1 MNTLVRPFA
10 RTLVATIAILT
21 TGFGVMPA
29 EASTKYS
36 FANGSMYTL
45 EYADP
50 SSPPFVQK
58 ATETRWGRIDSKGH
72 VTALSDDL
80 GLSQVTDAD
89 YSPETGLVYVLA
101 EAYSHECELWS
112 FDPDDPNG
120 TLQMVSILERVGF
133 DPAYCA
139 SLAINHNAGGLVAV
153 ALRDGTTGD
162 FGVDYFL
169 SDTGIYYDT
178 DGAWFTEITAM
189 DFEGPSAL
197 TINGDGA
204 FRFFGTPREGD
215 IKNKG
220 VIYSVKFD
228 DALTPWILQWGRSGV
243 SVGKMMSAGSTV
255 KWGSV
260 LRDAHTNKRWFS
272 DTLVFIPR

>member
-1 MNTLVRPFA
+1 MNTLFRPPA

-21 TGFGVMPA
+21 TGLGVMPA

-50 SSPPFVQK
+50 SSPPFAHK
-58 ATETRWGRIDSKGH
+58 ATETRWGRIDSKGR

-101 EAYSHECELWS
+101 EAYSTECELWS

-120 TLQMVSILERVGF
+120 TLQMVSILEREGF
-133 DPAYCA
+133 VLGGCY
-139 SLAINHNAGGLVAV
+139 SLAINHSSGGRVAV
-153 ALRDGTTGD
+153 ALGDGTPDVHFVNYFMAETGA
-162 FGVDYFL
+162 
-169 SDTGIYYDT
+169 YYQT
-178 DGAWFTEITAM
+178 DLAFSSEITAM
-189 DFEGPSAL
+189 DFEDSTSLIIDG
-197 TINGDGA
+197 GGA
-204 FRFFGTPREGD
+204 FAFVDTPRQGD
-215 IKNKG
+215 IKARG
-220 VIYSVKFD
+220 FIHSVKFD